1 MIKTFLHTVIVA
13 ATLAGATQPAR
24 AQRLYVPGQ
33 ESATV
38 SIIDVATNEV
48 VATVDLKALGFSA
61 NAKPHFVAVEPDGSF
76 WYVTLIADGRVLKFN
91 RNNELVG
98 QLPMEVAGMLGMQP
112 NGDLLVV
119 TRSMSAVNPPARV
132 GLVGRADMEVEEI
145 EVPFPRPHASAADPR
160 GGRIWVGSLGV
171 NQIATIDAETG
182 ELAITTLEGE
192 QPQVF
197 VQFAVSPDGTRLV
210 ATTEHTNKLLVFDST
225 DPDRLRLLHTVDVNP
240 KPWHP
245 SYSPDG
251 RYVWFGNQASNTV
264 TVVDARQWKVDKVI
278 EGEGLAEP
286 HGSAI
291 SPDGRWVY
299 ISNRNTKGTYRG
311 RGADERPGTVVVIDA
326 ERREIVKVLEVGRY
340 AAGLGIS
347 SR

>member
-1 MIKTFLHTVIVA
+1 MIKTVIGAVVVA
-13 ATLAGATQPAR
+13 ATLAGATEPVR
-24 AQRLYVPGQ
+24 GQRLYVPGQ

-38 SIIDVATNEV
+38 SIVDVATNALV
-48 VATVDLKALGFSA
+48 HTVDLQALGFSA
-61 NAKPHFVAVEPDGSF
+61 NAKPHFVTVEPDGSF
-76 WYVTLIADGRVLKFN
+76 WYVTLIADGKVLKFN
-91 RNNELVG
+91 RDNELVG
-98 QLPMEVAGMLGMQP
+98 QLPLEVAGMLGVQA

-119 TRSMSAVNPPARV
+119 TRSMSAVNPPARI
-132 GLVGRADMEVEEI
+132 GLVRRTDMDVEEI

-171 NQIATIDAETG
+171 NQIATVNAETG

-192 QPQVF
+192 HPHVF

-225 DPDRLRLLHTVDVNP
+225 DPDRLRLLHTLDVNP
-240 KPWHP
+240 MPWHP
-245 SYSPDG
+245 SFSPDG
-251 RYVWFGNQASNTV
+251 RWVWFGNQASNTV
-264 TVVDARQWKVDKVI
+264 TVVDALRWKVDAVI

-311 RGADERPGTVVVIDA
+311 KGTDERPGTLVVIDA
-326 ERREIVKVLEVGRY
+326 NRREIVKVLEVGRY